1 MAVPISLLIE
11 SMKRIA
17 RGYLTQPQ
25 IFQKRARITEAL
37 ERYRLFWT
45 ARISLMFKSELLMSE
60 ISKNN
65 FYHASDSSWYQT
77 TQKHLEIEVSNG
89 HGPSVTSD
97 IYLGEVGKL
106 IFPFY
111 SMGNVSSRNLFGLDE
126 LILFSFYF
134 ENRNRY
140 TKVLDLANIG
150 LHSLVLL
157 KLGFTV
163 VSYEP
168 DPSHISQ
175 IKKVLHLNG
184 FSNEGIVEAAISN
197 STEPKEFVRVLGNT
211 TGSHLLGAK
220 EGLPYGG
227 HDTFTVSSHALNDVL
242 EQGYDLIKMD
252 VEGHEAALI
261 QHLDPKFLDNTDILL
276 EVGSEENAKKIFS
289 KMSQLEINLFSQ
301 KNNWRKVKCENDLPT
316 SYKEGSLFISKKPKM
331 LWTN

>member
-1 MAVPISLLIE
+1 
-11 SMKRIA
+11 
-17 RGYLTQPQ
+17 
-25 IFQKRARITEAL
+25 
-37 ERYRLFWT
+37 
-45 ARISLMFKSELLMSE
+45 MSE
-60 ISKNN
+60 ISKKNI
-65 FYHASDSSWYQT
+65 YHASDTSWYQT
-77 TQKHLEIEVSNG
+77 TQKQIEIEVFDD

-140 TKVLDLANIG
+140 RKVLDLGANIG

-157 KLGFTV
+157 KLGYTV

-184 FSNEGIVEAAISN
+184 FSNNGIVEAAISN
-197 STEPKEFVRVLGNT
+197 STEPKEFVRVLRNT

-220 EGLPYGG
+220 KDLPYGG
-227 HDTFTVSSHALNDVL
+227 HDTFKVSAHALNDVL

-252 VEGHEAALI
+252 VEGHEADLI
-261 QHLDPKFLDNTDILL
+261 QHLDPKFLENIDILL
-276 EVGSEENAKKIFS
+276 EVGSERNALMIFS
-289 KMSQLEINLFSQ
+289 KMSQLGINMYSQ
-301 KNNWRKVKCENDLPT
+301 KNNWRKVKSEHDLPS
-316 SYKEGSLFISKKPKM
+316 SYKEGSLFISRKPKM